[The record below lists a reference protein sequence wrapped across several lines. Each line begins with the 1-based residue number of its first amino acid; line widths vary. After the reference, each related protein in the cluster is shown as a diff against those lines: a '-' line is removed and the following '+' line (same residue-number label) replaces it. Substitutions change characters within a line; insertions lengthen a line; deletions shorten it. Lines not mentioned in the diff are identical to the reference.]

1 MQVGSRS
8 QWSQYEGVVEAQ
20 QHPVGSDTSRPSGQ
34 VEETL
39 PILKA
44 STPNHPHPAL
54 WRVALTPTSRLKSRI
69 PTPHPLSFVKSLFA
83 GCFFQDPRICE
94 VTGI

>member
-1 MQVGSRS
+1 M
-8 QWSQYEGVVEAQ
+8 EAQ

-34 VEETL
+34 VEQTL

-54 WRVALTPTSRLKSRI
+54 RRVALTPTSGLKSHI
-69 PTPHPLSFVKSLFA
+69 TGGHYDHVHVTVK
-83 GCFFQDPRICE
+83 
-94 VTGI
+94 TGS